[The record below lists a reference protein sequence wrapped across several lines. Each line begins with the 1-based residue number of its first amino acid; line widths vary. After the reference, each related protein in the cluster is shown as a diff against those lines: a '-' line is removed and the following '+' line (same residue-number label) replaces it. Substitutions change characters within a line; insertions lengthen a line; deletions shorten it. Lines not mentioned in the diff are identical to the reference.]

1 MKRDGRGGIDRRG
14 FLCGMAACGCAAAL
28 VSTGCTVS
36 EVYNQTG
43 AGELAF
49 DINRGDFAA
58 LQEVGGTFAIDIET
72 DGDPAPVLLVRN
84 AEDSVIALERICP
97 HTFCDMK
104 SPLGV
109 WDQQAG
115 NLTCVCHNSVF
126 SEDGTLQGGPSPRSI
141 AAYAVQ
147 FDPAT
152 GQGTVHIGTAED
164 VASLARALAEQGR

>member
-28 VSTGCTVS
+28 AQTGCTFS
-36 EVYNQTG
+36 EVYSQTG

-49 DINRGDFAA
+49 DIGQGDFTA
-58 LQEVGGTFAIDIET
+58 LAEVGGTLAVDIET
-72 DGDPAPVLLVRN
+72 DGDPAAVLLVRN
-84 AEDSVIALERICP
+84 AEDTVIALERICP

-109 WDQQAG
+109 WDQQAQS
-115 NLTCVCHNSVF
+115 LTCICHNSIF
-126 SEDGTLQGGPSPRSI
+126 LSDGALQAGPSPRGI
-141 AAYAVQ
+141 AAYDVR

-152 GQGTVHIGTAED
+152 GEGLVRIGTAEEMQAQ
-164 VASLARALAEQGR
+164 VQALVERGR

>member
-28 VSTGCTVS
+28 AQTGCTFS

-49 DINRGDFAA
+49 DINQGDFSA
-58 LQEVGGTFAIDIET
+58 LAEIGATLPIDIET

-84 AEDSVIALERICP
+84 AQDSVLALERICP
-97 HTFCDMK
+97 HTFCDMRT
-104 SPLGV
+104 PVGV
-109 WDQQAG
+109 WDQPAQQ
-115 NLTCVCHNSVF
+115 LICVCHNSVF
-126 SEDGTLQGGPSPRSI
+126 ASDGALQAGPSPRGI
-141 AAYAVQ
+141 AAYDVE

-152 GQGTVHIGTAED
+152 GQGLVRIGTAAD
-164 VASLARALAEQGR
+164 VAALAAALTEQGR